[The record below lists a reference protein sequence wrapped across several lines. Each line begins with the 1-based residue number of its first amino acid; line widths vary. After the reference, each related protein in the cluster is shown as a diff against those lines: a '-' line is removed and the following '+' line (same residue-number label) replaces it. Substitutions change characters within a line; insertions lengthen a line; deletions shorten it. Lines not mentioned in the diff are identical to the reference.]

1 MRVHHS
7 IHLLI
12 VLIMLAPISAEAQR
26 RASDLVDPAPIA
38 IPAGVS
44 QAAAKEAVVNALLAR
59 GWAVIEES
67 DDQIIADLNVR
78 SHWAQ
83 IGIDIEDR
91 AVMISYRNSENLRYN
106 ERSDG
111 RIVIHSNYL
120 AWVDNLVSDIRT
132 HLTRAQRDARG

>member
-1 MRVHHS
+1 MKAHHLAYLIIS
-7 IHLLI
+7 ILL
-12 VLIMLAPISAEAQR
+12 LGSLPAEAQR

-59 GWAVIEES
+59 GWAVIEET

-83 IGIDIEDR
+83 IGIDIEER
-91 AVMISYRNSENLRYN
+91 AVVISYRNSENLRYT

-111 RIVIHSNYL
+111 RIVIHNNYL
-120 AWVDNLVSDIRT
+120 AWVDNLVGDIRT
-132 HLTRAQRDARG
+132 HLTRAQRDVRG